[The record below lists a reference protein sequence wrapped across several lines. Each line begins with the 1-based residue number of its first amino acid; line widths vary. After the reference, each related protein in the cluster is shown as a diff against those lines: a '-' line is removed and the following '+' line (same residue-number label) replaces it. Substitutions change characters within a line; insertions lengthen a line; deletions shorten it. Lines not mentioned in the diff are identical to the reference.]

1 MNPHLSLNPISDVHQ
16 LLVYPF
22 MVNALEAGTIVALT
36 ASLVGWFMVLRRET
50 FAGHTL
56 ALMSFPGASA
66 AALLGVSLS
75 LGYFAFC
82 VAGASVIA
90 VGSRSAGR
98 WNPAQASAVIGSV
111 QAAALALGFLFLSLY
126 GGILENL
133 ESLLFGSFLGITT
146 SQVETLAGVMIGVL
160 AFFALAG
167 RPLLYGSVDELAAG
181 ARGVPVRGLGVA
193 FLILLGLAVAATAQI
208 TGVLLVFALLVAPPA
223 AAQQLTSR
231 IPVGLVLSALFALA
245 IVWVGLTLAYFSTYS
260 LGFYVSTLAFG
271 LYVVCRGGRAL
282 VRRVGRRLPSAR
294 VLTRPAV

>member
-1 MNPHLSLNPISDVHQ
+1 MSPHLSLNPISDVHQ

-22 MVNALEAGTIVALT
+22 MVNALEAGTIVALM
-36 ASLVGWFMVLRRET
+36 ASVVGWFMVLRRET

-56 ALMSFPGASA
+56 SLMSFPGASA

-82 VAGASVIA
+82 LAGALLIA
-90 VGSRSAGR
+90 AGSRSAGR
-98 WNPAQASAVIGSV
+98 WNPAQESAVIGTV

-126 GGILENL
+126 GGILEDL

-146 SQVETLAGVMIGVL
+146 TQVETLAAVTIGVF

-181 ARGVPVRGLGVA
+181 ARGVPVRRLQVA
-193 FLILLGLAVAATAQI
+193 FLIVLGLAVAATAQI

-231 IPVGLVLSALFALA
+231 ISLSLVLSAVFALA
-245 IVWVGLTLAYFSTYS
+245 IVWVGLTLAYFSVYS
-260 LGFYVSTLAFG
+260 VGFYVSTLAFG
-271 LYVVCRGGRAL
+271 LYVVCRGSRVL
-282 VRRVGRRLPSAR
+282 LRHVGRRIRSVPVTS
-294 VLTRPAV
+294 PAV